1 MAPVQYTG
9 ALQPKKK
16 VNYRTLLSLSK
27 LAIRE
32 LRMNFRSVSRSTST
46 TTLNSRTIQ
55 VFQGCM
61 ADVNAVS
68 NHNPLCMYIVYHIIH
83 SSDTT
88 WSARAEPVPAEQRVG
103 RRVGPL
109 EPIPAVITTPT
120 KGTIQVSPPL
130 VHAISPIESTPR
142 HSLQPV
148 SEKVVLPPSSPVSPV
163 KSIIQMSADIAAKV
177 QEIDQII
184 VAKNCFLLFAKC
196 VNPQLGSPLKLT
208 VL

>member
-1 MAPVQYTG
+1 
-9 ALQPKKK
+9 
-16 VNYRTLLSLSK
+16 
-27 LAIRE
+27 
-32 LRMNFRSVSRSTST
+32 MNFRSVSRSTST

-177 QEIDQII
+177 QEIRPNYCGQE
-184 VAKNCFLLFAKC
+184 LLFTLRQVRKPSTRVSIKAH
-196 VNPQLGSPLKLT
+196 SPLVPVRLSSYPT
-208 VL
+208 SHCSL